1 MANFNPG
8 LNPTSDPNYEGV
20 RGPELI
26 NVEGRNKEISS
37 RRTAESIFAGL
48 KAGVVGADNALQQS
62 SRNELESGY
71 EKLIGAQ
78 GVDLAAGNAVINP
91 ENTVYNPSGG
101 GIPDKEQQFLAEGMD
116 RLTAARDQGKLSN
129 THYYAQLEAM
139 VRNVKSRYP
148 GYNEIIDRQIEGIA
162 GVKPA
167 NALRQSML
175 HDLEKAAAANA
186 EKLDTKE
193 KFILNH
199 AQHATQA
206 DRDDYNNGKITTDQ
220 MVSKIQDR
228 LGAVQELEAKKTK
241 LAAEAAEENQTE
253 ERTLRGASKIVADNH
268 NLALTDVSTL
278 AASALEAQRNGTYD
292 PTAYGTQLQSVR
304 LKFMEKAT
312 KDLQEALGTKVS
324 PQKLN
329 ELVAEQAKRF
339 DDYAAA
345 FTDKDSGHLARL
357 DNQLKAMQDKD
368 TLAVLGDDKI
378 GIPMRSLQIAE
389 KLGGKDMASIMF
401 NNLQALA
408 EKGKGPDIGAG
419 VGQVL
424 GQGVATKPTEAL
436 TKADAS
442 TKQIIYDNKVGTAT
456 GTEGWNQPKK
466 LIESLHKV
474 GKDQPV
480 NVEMAINSWV
490 DNLTNPQYPTD
501 FAKNSARALFAKDNK
516 DFLTY
521 AFKDFESRK
530 QAFGLLTSPK
540 VTEAMA
546 NVKKEDPETYK
557 AYKEWAYGNF
567 KMIVNQSAHDL
578 QVLAQRPY
586 MDLKMD
592 DKTGH
597 LMLVPNAEGEK
608 IARQKMVNQP
618 LAFTVATGIEK
629 LLGRGL
635 SENVRQL
642 NAATDNV
649 KKILEADGYTNY
661 GDQMKNMI
669 ASLAQQAPKEKEGVW
684 PWVMKN
690 LQLPEQLME
699 KPEDLE
705 FGGTHPSF
713 TEASGTLGGKDVM
726 AMIAKGESG
735 SNYNRLVDTPTHP
748 KEIPLTDMTIREVLT
763 YQKGMLRAGNE
774 SSAAGKYQVVSKTL
788 KGLVDSG
795 VVGMNDKYDEAT
807 QDKIAN
813 ALLEGR
819 GYKDYLEGRMPLDKF
834 LVGLG
839 KEWEIIKVN
848 PSLRRKVAEELKS
861 QRLAYAG
868 ED

>member
-26 NVEGRNKEISS
+26 NVEGHNKETSS

-206 DRDDYNNGKITTDQ
+206 DRDNYNNGKITTDQ

-241 LAAEAAEENQTE
+241 LAAEAAEESQTE
-253 ERTLRGASKIVADNH
+253 ERTLRGASDIVAKNH

-312 KDLQEALGTKVS
+312 KDLQETLGTKVN

-378 GIPMRSLQIAE
+378 GIPMRSLQVANR
-389 KLGGKDMASIMF
+389 LGGKDMASIMF

-419 VGQVL
+419 VGRVL
-424 GQGVATKPTEAL
+424 GGGATAKPTEAL

-540 VTEAMA
+540 VTEAME
-546 NVKKEDPETYK
+546 NVKKSDPETYK
-557 AYKEWAYGNF
+557 AYREWAYGNY
-567 KMIVNQSAHDL
+567 KMILNQSAHDL
-578 QVLAQRPY
+578 EVLSNRPY
-586 MDLKMD
+586 LDLKFD
-592 DKTGH
+592 EKTGH
-597 LMLVPNAEGEK
+597 LNLVPNAEGEK
-608 IARQKMVNQP
+608 LAKEKWYNQSIP
-618 LAFTVATGIEK
+618 YNLATLIEK
-629 LLGRGL
+629 SLGKNL
-635 SENVRQL
+635 TANVREL

-649 KKILEADGYTNY
+649 TKILKADGYDPGNET
-661 GDQMKNMI
+661 KNMI
-669 ASLAQQAPKEKEGVW
+669 AALAQGAPKEKAGVW
-684 PWVMKN
+684 NWIARSI
-690 LQLPEQLME
+690 QLP
-699 KPEDLE
+699 KVNPEDLS

-848 PSLRRKVAEELKS
+848 PSLRRKVAEELKG